1 MHQGLSSGPETAVGA
16 ALRRAAVRAVRAPS
30 VHNSQPWRLVIG
42 PGALTVVPDRSRH
55 LRVFDP
61 MGRQLLI
68 SCGCAATNAQVS
80 MAADGIAAGL
90 HIEQAAGS
98 WPTVRVQPQDDR
110 PDEGLAALDRVV
122 EARSTPRSPITRQA
136 MSDELTDRLRDVA
149 ADAGVEFGVVT
160 DEKDR
165 GAVERMGELGT
176 RILCTYPEYLTEL
189 RAWTT
194 GPARADGLPPTAVP
208 LLSGTAGAAAEP
220 GMDEPCDVIWFA
232 TPRDDTASWVQV
244 GSVLE
249 RALLELTAA
258 DLAAVPLAQV
268 VEVPTQRAAFSTLV
282 GTGAWPQVIL
292 RVGKAPAP
300 VQTRRRRLADVI
312 A

>member
-1 MHQGLSSGPETAVGA
+1 MHHALSSVPEAVVGA

-80 MAADGIAAGL
+80 MAADGIAADL
-90 HIEQAAGS
+90 HIEQVPGS
-98 WPTVRVQPQDDR
+98 WPTVRVQPQHDQ
-110 PDEGLAALDRVV
+110 PDKGLAALDRVI

-136 MSDELTDRLRDVA
+136 MSADLTERLREVA
-149 ADAGVEFGVVT
+149 AGAGVEFGVVA
-160 DEKDR
+160 EEGDR
-165 GAVERMGELGT
+165 SAVERMGELGT

-208 LLSGTAGAAAEP
+208 LLAGTAGGGTEP
-220 GMDEPCDVIWFA
+220 GADEPCDVIWFA
-232 TPRDDTASWVQV
+232 TPHDDTSSWVLA

-249 RALLELTAA
+249 RALLELTAV

-268 VEVPTQRAAFSTLV
+268 VEVPTQRAAFGALV
-282 GTGAWPQVIL
+282 GTAAWPQVIL